1 MVKVELGKKCICQNC
16 GVRFY
21 DLNKSSVVCPK
32 CGTEYVKVIKKVNV
46 ENKKPKKKN
55 VVENSD
61 SLKSKDISVEDFEIS
76 NSDDLGDEDDED
88 LMEDTSDLGG
98 DDEGLPA
105 VKEGISTEDID
116 K

>member
-1 MVKVELGKKCICQNC
+1 MVKVELGTKCICQDC

-32 CGTEYVKVIKKVNV
+32 CGAEYVKVAKKVNV
-46 ENKKPKKKN
+46 ETKKSKKEN
-55 VVENSD
+55 VVESSVPVD
-61 SLKSKDISVEDFEIS
+61 SKDISVDDFEIP
-76 NSDDLGDEDDED
+76 NSDDLGDEDED
-88 LMEDTSDLGG
+88 LMEDTSDLGD

-105 VKEGISTEDID
+105 VKEGISIEDMD